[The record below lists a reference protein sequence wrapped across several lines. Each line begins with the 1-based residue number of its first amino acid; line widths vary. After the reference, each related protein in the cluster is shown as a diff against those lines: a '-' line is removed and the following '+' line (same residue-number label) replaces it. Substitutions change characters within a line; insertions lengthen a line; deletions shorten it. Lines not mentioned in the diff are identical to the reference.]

1 VTGSGRCADVR
12 LALGVYV
19 LGAAEPAER
28 ALVRMHLA
36 RCRECREELAALAG
50 LPGLLRRV
58 PGDEAERLFA
68 GEADA
73 AGAAGPADP
82 GVTAGPLAG
91 SALPVLLRRT
101 AKTRRTRR
109 WLAAAATAAAV
120 VVASGSGVAA
130 SGVFAANAPA
140 PRPIPW
146 ETFSARNDVTLASA
160 TVRYAPAPWGAR
172 VEVRVSGIAPG
183 TACQLRVIAS
193 GGHRGI
199 AGSWIIARGE
209 YGTWIPASTSFPAES
224 VTGFAVLSGHTTLVT
239 VPATES

>member
-1 VTGSGRCADVR
+1 VTGIGRCADVR
-12 LALGVYV
+12 LSLGVYV

-36 RCRECREELAALAG
+36 WCRECREELAALAG

-73 AGAAGPADP
+73 AGQADPAFPADP
-82 GVTAGPLAG
+82 PDGGT
-91 SALPVLLRRT
+91 LPRLLSRT
-101 AKTRRTRR
+101 ARTRRTRR

-120 VVASGSGVAA
+120 AVATGSGVAA
-130 SGVFAANAPA
+130 ASGFGAGGSVI
-140 PRPIPW
+140 RPIHW
-146 ETFSARNDVTLASA
+146 ETFSARNDVTLAGA

-172 VEVRVSGIAPG
+172 VEVRVRGIAPG
-183 TACQLRVIAS
+183 TACQLRVTGSHGQI
-193 GGHRGI
+193 RI
-199 AGSWIIARGE
+199 AGSWTVVAGG

-224 VTGFAVLSGHTTLVT
+224 VTSFAVLSGHRTLVT

>member
-1 VTGSGRCADVR
+1 MTAAGRCVDVR
-12 LALGVYV
+12 LSLGVYV

-36 RCRECREELAALAG
+36 WCRDCREELSGLAG

-58 PGDEAERLFA
+58 PADDADRLFA
-68 GEADA
+68 SEADA
-73 AGAAGPADP
+73 AGQADPAGPADP
-82 GVTAGPLAG
+82 LGG
-91 SALPVLLRRT
+91 SALPRLLSRT
-101 AKTRRTRR
+101 ARTRRTRR

-120 VVASGSGVAA
+120 AVATASGVAA
-130 SGVFAANAPA
+130 SGGFGWTAPA
-140 PRPIPW
+140 PGAIPW

-183 TACQLRVIAS
+183 TPCQLLVTGPLGQR
-193 GGHRGI
+193 RI
-199 AGSWIIARGE
+199 AGSWTIVRGE
-209 YGTWIPASTSFPAES
+209 DGTWIAASTSFPAES
-224 VTGFAVLSGHTTLVT
+224 VTSFAVLSGHRTLVT